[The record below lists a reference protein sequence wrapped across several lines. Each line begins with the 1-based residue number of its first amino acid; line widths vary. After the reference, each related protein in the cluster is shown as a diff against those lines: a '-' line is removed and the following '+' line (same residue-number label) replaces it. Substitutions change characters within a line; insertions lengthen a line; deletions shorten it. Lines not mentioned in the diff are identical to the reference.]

1 MANKNLLVAGV
12 AYTSLITTGLNSLA
26 DGSSTSASAA
36 VDNTAALNL
45 YADFGLMLGSVNPS
59 GAPYLE
65 LRLLELNGDGS
76 TYDDNAAG
84 ACVGTFIVTTGSSAK
99 VATLRRV
106 LLTLGQFKAIVVNR
120 TGVTLAASAN
130 TLYYRTYSEQNN
142 G

>member
-26 DGSSTSASAA
+26 DGSSTSASSA
-36 VDNTAALNL
+36 VDNTTNLNL
-45 YADFGLMLGSVNPS
+45 YADFGLMLGSINPS

-76 TYDDNAAG
+76 TYDDDSAG
-84 ACVGTFIVTTGSSAK
+84 ATVGSFLITTGSSAK
-99 VATLRRV
+99 VATLKRV
-106 LLTLGQFKAIVVNR
+106 LLAPGQFKAVIVNR
-120 TGVTLAASAN
+120 TGVSLAGSSN

>member
-12 AYTSLITTGLNSLA
+12 AYTSLVTTGLDSLT
-26 DGSSTSASAA
+26 DGSSTAASSA
-36 VDNTAALNL
+36 VDNTANLNL
-45 YADFGLMLGSVNPS
+45 YADFGLMLGSINPS

-76 TYDDNAAG
+76 TYDDNSAG
-84 ACVGTFIVTTGSSAK
+84 ACVGAFQVTTGSSAK
-99 VATLRRV
+99 VATLKRV

-120 TGVTLAASAN
+120 TGVTLAATAN